1 MSTQAMQ
8 DQIMGNWGELK
19 GRVKQQWGQ
28 LTDDELRQA
37 EGSFDQLVGLI
48 QRKTGETR
56 QQVEQS
62 LGELADQGNGILRQ
76 AGDTARRYADEASH
90 RLRDAGGMARERMMQ
105 GYGSARELVRDR
117 PTESIAAAFGT
128 GVLLGVMIGL
138 MIGMGTTQS
147 YSNERRWW

>member
-19 GRVKQQWGQ
+19 GRVKQKWGQ
-28 LTDDELRQA
+28 LNDDELRQA

-62 LGELADQGNGILRQ
+62 LRTLADQGN
-76 AGDTARRYADEASH
+76 
-90 RLRDAGGMARERMMQ
+90 
-105 GYGSARELVRDR
+105 
-117 PTESIAAAFGT
+117 
-128 GVLLGVMIGL
+128 
-138 MIGMGTTQS
+138 
-147 YSNERRWW
+147 